1 MCCHLECFLS
11 YHKFPD
17 QSKILL
23 DCYTLIYYHSR
34 LYNRSSKFLLK
45 VHAMLRS
52 PKRLYT
58 RHTVAPNPINHPPP
72 SLHAL
77 PRKAS
82 TSGFSIDRQIQ
93 LISILHRPTNPATRR
108 QHFASQIL
116 ALAHHEYQELWI
128 LQHLTTVGAP
138 FEGCEGMKVQV
149 EMVRQGLVCALER
162 WRTLVEG
169 EVEASQGSQGGREE
183 LLGVGQ

>member
-1 MCCHLECFLS
+1 
-11 YHKFPD
+11 
-17 QSKILL
+17 
-23 DCYTLIYYHSR
+23 
-34 LYNRSSKFLLK
+34 
-45 VHAMLRS
+45 MLRS

-58 RHTVAPNPINHPPP
+58 HHTIAPNPINHPPP

-82 TSGFSIDRQIQ
+82 TSAFLIGREIQ
-93 LISILHRPTNPATRR
+93 LISILHRPTNTTTRR

-116 ALAHHEYQELWI
+116 ALAHHEYKELWV
-128 LQHLTTVGAP
+128 LLHLTTVGAP

-149 EMVRQGLVCALER
+149 EVVREGLVCALER
-162 WRTLVEG
+162 WRILVED
-169 EVEASQGSQGGREE
+169 ELEASQGSQGGREE